1 MSRILTPVV
10 CLLGAASTLLS
21 QSTCVPLGAGNALPF
36 GPAQARGIAIK
47 ANTDTLADFAWI
59 APNAAFTVALNTSSS
74 AGAVSFGPPVSFGT
88 AGATD
93 IAAGDFDNDSLEDIA
108 LVKASSIEIWRN
120 LGGVSPMFALI
131 ATAAVTGPFRIQVA
145 DMNRDNLPDV
155 GITSSSGLKALRNL
169 GGAPPSFTLDDLS
182 DVTHPLFVI
191 QDRNGDTIPEIV
203 LASANAVRMFTVT
216 SNVGGPVTVAATAIG
231 SGGITA
237 QILRAGDL
245 NGNGTKEVVRTNGAQ
260 FLVGQGT
267 LGSAFEI
274 GGTLYTVPASIQ
286 DLDLVDVNADGALDV
301 VAVLTD
307 RVWVGINA
315 VTGASYPTFNS
326 YTLPLT
332 GASSLIAGRF
342 DPDTKLDLLV
352 TGFASPQTV
361 PFLQGS
367 LPMLLTSST
376 NPVVAG
382 SATRFQVAVFPQAG
396 CAAPAGTIQLS
407 RGATPLGQAPIVDN
421 FASSNVTLTTT
432 GRHTITATY
441 VPSGPT
447 DPFRGG
453 TASLVQFVDSANCA
467 SPVATA
473 QVIRGG
479 MRLDRITNQLIQQVT
494 VRNNGTTPLTGPA
507 WIGLSGLTPG
517 VLVAGAEFAEGCS
530 LSPGTPLVNVNLCSG
545 GSGIPP
551 GGAATLTLR
560 FTSPGN
566 LAVNYT
572 PVVVSGFSAR

>member
-1 MSRILTPVV
+1 MLRILIPV
-10 CLLGAASTLLS
+10 CLLGASSALLS
-21 QSTCVPLGAGNALPF
+21 QPACVPLGTGSALPF
-36 GPAQARGIAIK
+36 GAIQAKGIAIK

-74 AGAVSFGPPVSFGT
+74 AGPGSFGPPVSFGT

-108 LVKASSIEIWRN
+108 LLKAGSIEIWRN
-120 LGGVSPMFALI
+120 LGGVSPTFSLI
-131 ATAAVTGPFRIQVA
+131 ATAAVTGPFRLQVA
-145 DMNRDNLPDV
+145 DLNRDNLPDV
-155 GITSSSGLKALRNL
+155 GITSSGGLKAFRNL
-169 GGAPPSFTLDDLS
+169 GGSPPSFTLDPVS
-182 DVTHPLFVI
+182 VEAQPLFVI
-191 QDRNGDTIPEIV
+191 QDRNGDAIPEIV
-203 LASANAVRMFTVT
+203 LASANTVRMFTVT
-216 SNVGGPVTVAATAIG
+216 SSVGGPVTVGGSFFG
-231 SGGITA
+231 SGGIVA

-245 NGNGTKEVVRTNGAQ
+245 NGNGSKEVVRTNGAQ
-260 FLVGQGT
+260 FLIGQGT
-267 LGSAFEI
+267 AGSAFEV
-274 GGTLYTVPASIQ
+274 GGNLYLVPAPIQ

-332 GASSLIAGRF
+332 GGSSLITGRF
-342 DPDTKLDLLV
+342 DTDTKLDLLV
-352 TGFASPQTV
+352 TGFANAQTV

-367 LPMLLTSST
+367 LPMVLTSST

-382 SATRFQVAVFPQAG
+382 SAARFQVAVFPQAG
-396 CAAPAGTIQLS
+396 CAAPAGTIQFS
-407 RGATPLGQAPIVDN
+407 RGATPLGQSPIVDN
-421 FASSNVTLTTT
+421 FATSNVTLTTT

-467 SPVATA
+467 SPVSTA

-479 MRLDRITNQLIQQVT
+479 VRLDRVTNQFIQQVT
-494 VRNNGTTPLTGPA
+494 VRNNGPTSLTGPA
-507 WIGLSGLTPG
+507 WIALTGLTPG

-530 LSPGTPLVNVNLCSG
+530 VPAGTPLVNVNLCSG

-551 GGAATLTLR
+551 GGAATVTLR
-560 FTSPGN
+560 FTSPGY
-566 LAVNYT
+566 LAFNYT
-572 PVVVSGFSAR
+572 PVVLSGFMAR